1 MNSKA
6 AGPGVFGPRH
16 VAIIMDGNGRW
27 AHGRSLPRSSGHRQG
42 IEAVRRTVH
51 AAIEFGVRYLTI
63 YSFSTENW
71 SRPQSEIRYLMG
83 LLRRF
88 IQQDVAEL
96 HGAGVRIVVIGERE
110 GLSPDILAML
120 DDCQR
125 LTAHNTGLSL
135 VVAFNYGSRQEI
147 ARAARR
153 IAEDVAAGRLDPA
166 DVDTEALAQRLYAP
180 DIPDPDLLIRTSGEQ
195 RLSNYLL
202 WQLAYTEFVFVEE
215 HWPEFGRDAFA
226 RAIAEYQSRE
236 RRYGGITTRATTPA

>member
-1 MNSKA
+1 MDSDA
-6 AGPGVFGPRH
+6 PMTDVPHH

-27 AHGRSLPRSSGHRQG
+27 AHMRSLPRSAGHRQG
-42 IEAVRRTVH
+42 IEAVRRTVR

-71 SRPQSEIRYLMG
+71 SRPQSEIGYLMG
-83 LLRRF
+83 LLKRF

-96 HGAGVRIVVIGERE
+96 HGANVRIVVIGERE
-110 GLSPDILAML
+110 GLGADIIAML

-125 LTAHNTGLSL
+125 LTAGNTGLTL

-147 ARAARR
+147 ATAARR
-153 IAEDVAAGRLDPA
+153 IAEDVAAGRLKPE
-166 DVDTEALAQRLYAP
+166 DVDIAALSTRLYAP

-202 WQLAYTEFVFVEE
+202 WQLAYTEFVFIDE
-215 HWPEFGRDAFA
+215 HWPDFNRDIFGRAL
-226 RAIAEYQSRE
+226 AEYRSRE
-236 RRYGGITTRATTPA
+236 RRYGGIPAKALTPA